1 MDVETPLGIAIVAA
15 GIAAIAAVVVLE
27 PTATCT
33 RTGEAIGGLS
43 PIRFVDLT
51 DSTLVYSRDGGASIC
66 SIPRT
71 VLAVPAGFVLA
82 GVGLFVL
89 GS

>member
-1 MDVETPLGIAIVAA
+1 MNVKTGV
-15 GIAAIAAVVVLE
+15 GIAAVALGVAAIAVVAVLA

-33 RTGEAIGGLS
+33 QTGEAIGGLS
-43 PIRFVDLT
+43 PVQFVEIADGEV
-51 DSTLVYSRDGGASIC
+51 VYSRDGGASVC
-66 SIPRT
+66 SIPLT
-71 VLAVPAGFVLA
+71 VLAVPGGFVVA

>member
-1 MDVETPLGIAIVAA
+1 MNAKTGLGIVIVVL
-15 GIAAIAAVVVLE
+15 GVVAIAAVAVLE
-27 PTATCT
+27 PVATCT

-43 PIRFVDLT
+43 PVQFVEVADGEV
-51 DSTLVYSRDGGASIC
+51 VYSRNGGASIC
-66 SIPRT
+66 SIPPT
-71 VLAVPAGFVLA
+71 VLAVPGGFVVA

>member
-1 MDVETPLGIAIVAA
+1 MEGKTGVGIAVVAL
-15 GIAAIAAVVVLE
+15 GVAAIAAVAVLE

-33 RTGEAIGGLS
+33 QTGETIGGLG
-43 PIRFVDLT
+43 PVQFVELADGA
-51 DSTLVYSRDGGASIC
+51 LVYSRDGGASIC
-66 SIPRT
+66 SIPQT

-82 GVGLFVL
+82 SFGLFVL

>member
-1 MDVETPLGIAIVAA
+1 MNVKTGLGIVIVVL
-15 GIAAIAAVVVLE
+15 GVVAIATVAVLA

-43 PIRFVDLT
+43 PVQFIEIADGEV
-51 DSTLVYSRDGGASIC
+51 VYSRDGGASIC
-66 SIPRT
+66 SIPLT
-71 VLAVPAGFVLA
+71 VLAVPGGFVVA

>member
-1 MDVETPLGIAIVAA
+1 MNAKTGLGIAVVAV
-15 GIAAIAAVVVLE
+15 GVAAIAAVAVLE

-33 RTGEAIGGLS
+33 QAGEAIGGLS
-43 PIRFVDLT
+43 PIQFIELSNGEV
-51 DSTLVYSRDGGASIC
+51 VYSRDGGASVC
-66 SIPRT
+66 SIPMT
-71 VLAVPAGFVLA
+71 VLAVPGGFVIA